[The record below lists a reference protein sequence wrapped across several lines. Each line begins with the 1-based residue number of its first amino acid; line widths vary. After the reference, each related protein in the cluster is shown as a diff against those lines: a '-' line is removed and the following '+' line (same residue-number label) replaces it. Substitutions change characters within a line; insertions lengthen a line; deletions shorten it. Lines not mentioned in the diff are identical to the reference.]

1 MQDKRKNNS
10 TECQSISKASNYRID
25 RNKTERLKPH
35 CSLHTRKQNCWF
47 RRSVCLWLFTC
58 FSVKKK
64 NRRYVSVDVMT
75 TGHILTSGGFEKVK
89 NVKAFCLGKSFYIS
103 FRSRSFPSF
112 SVHPS
117 GGTTSGDDA
126 FRGPQGNS
134 GLI

>member
-25 RNKTERLKPH
+25 RNQTERLKPH

-64 NRRYVSVDVMT
+64 QEICECGRDDNRSYFDVW
-75 TGHILTSGGFEKVK
+75 GI
-89 NVKAFCLGKSFYIS
+89 
-103 FRSRSFPSF
+103 
-112 SVHPS
+112 
-117 GGTTSGDDA
+117 
-126 FRGPQGNS
+126 
-134 GLI
+134 